1 MRIRQT
7 NSTNRRCRRA
17 ALGPSNMHVA
27 QLSGAVHWSLSQ
39 HRPCLVAAYPYLEVA
54 SGSIPL
60 FLIASEAQAE
70 ARNSISRLEPSMSPE
85 PATTAAENV
94 WTNWISGARLPA
106 KSTPAACTMPVA
118 SLPRGVA
125 LTLIFSAMPS
135 RGKRSFVSQI
145 PLVLPG
151 IATVLALSRTC
162 LKASTVLTSGFG
174 APARTATP
182 RATRARSTS
191 VPATILLAAISSL
204 RPSLERIT
212 TLTGTPRASCAAI
225 VCGPVP
231 CDAPD
236 PVVTLMPLVRSN
248 SGNSCSYA
256 PLNPPDIKT
265 FNCAD
270 AATGQNSA
278 VIRMT
283 NDKALMIGSSPA
295 LSDAPTKLLAHTPAG
310 DRWTAEF

>member
-60 FLIASEAQAE
+60 FLIASEARAE

-94 WTNWISGARLPA
+94 WTNWISGARRPA
-106 KSTPAACTMPVA
+106 KSTPAACTISLTGMTTRSAPPAATMPVA

-145 PLVLPG
+145 PLLLPRS
-151 IATVLALSRTC
+151 AAVLALSRTGW
-162 LKASTVLTSGFG
+162 KSSTVLTAGSG
-174 APARTATP
+174 ATARPHRHAEGYSRKIHVRSGDDPPSGDQLTEALPGEDHHVNRHAAGELRGNRLRPCSLRRTRSSGDLDAARP
-182 RATRARSTS
+182 LEFRQQLLVRATESA
-191 VPATILLAAISSL
+191 
-204 RPSLERIT
+204 
-212 TLTGTPRASCAAI
+212 G
-225 VCGPVP
+225 
-231 CDAPD
+231 
-236 PVVTLMPLVRSN
+236 
-248 SGNSCSYA
+248 Y
-256 PLNPPDIKT
+256 
-265 FNCAD
+265 
-270 AATGQNSA
+270 QN
-278 VIRMT
+278 VQLCRCRHWPKQRGK
-283 NDKALMIGSSPA
+283 D
-295 LSDAPTKLLAHTPAG
+295 D
-310 DRWTAEF
+310 E